1 MSVKNGRVYLVGA
14 GCGDYDLI
22 TVRGRDLLERCDT
35 VVYDSL
41 IDERLLSFVP
51 KECERI
57 CVGKRK
63 GRHSETQEN
72 INRILIEKAKEGKTV
87 VRLKGGD
94 PFVFGRGGEEILA
107 LQKENIEY
115 AVVPGVTSA
124 VAGSYEGRFFPR

>member
-63 GRHSETQEN
+63 GKVQIHVAAGAVGLPEQDV
-72 INRILIEKAKEGKTV
+72 EKSDHMRRV
-87 VRLKGGD
+87 
-94 PFVFGRGGEEILA
+94 
-107 LQKENIEY
+107 
-115 AVVPGVTSA
+115 
-124 VAGSYEGRFFPR
+124 